1 VETNSRDLLGWP
13 RENISS
19 GRSCECECVLCVCEC
34 VCVCEREKESE
45 SAREREKE
53 SESARERER
62 VRERG
67 WKPFIWQ
74 VAYTPLTNTFY
85 RHHIL
90 YMSPTPR

>member
-1 VETNSRDLLGWP
+1 MWKQTVAISLGGRGKIFLLA
-13 RENISS
+13 
-19 GRSCECECVLCVCEC
+19 GRVSVCVCC
-34 VCVCEREKESE
+34 VCVRESVGVKERQR
-45 SAREREKE
+45 ARAR
-53 SESARERER
+53 ESARERER
-62 VRERG
+62 ARERG